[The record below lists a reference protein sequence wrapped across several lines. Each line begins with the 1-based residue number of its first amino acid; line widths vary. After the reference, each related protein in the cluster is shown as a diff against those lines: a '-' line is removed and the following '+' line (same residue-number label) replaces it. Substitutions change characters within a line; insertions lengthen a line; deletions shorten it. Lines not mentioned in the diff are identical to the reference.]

1 MAITNE
7 KIESALEM
15 ALTSLS
21 KVAGTGS
28 NEEKIS
34 ASKVLIEAVEMASNQ
49 MRKQMITTRVLPLID
64 SVTRNLSGKLS
75 DDDDYAPVYALKP
88 AQQGSILMSLTKE
101 LA

>member
-21 KVAGTGS
+21 KVAATGS

-75 DDDDYAPVYALKP
+75 EDDDYAPDYALEP

>member
-21 KVAGTGS
+21 KVAATGS
-28 NEEKIS
+28 NDEKIA

-49 MRKQMITTRVLPLID
+49 MRKQMLTTRVLPLID
-64 SVTRNLSGKLS
+64 SVTRNLSGTLS
-75 DDDDYAPVYALKP
+75 DDDDYAPVYALEP

>member
-15 ALTSLS
+15 ALTSLAG
-21 KVAGTGS
+21 VAATGT
-28 NEEKIS
+28 NEERIA

-64 SVTRNLSGKLS
+64 SVTRNLSGTLTEN
-75 DDDDYAPVYALKP
+75 DDYAPVYSLEP